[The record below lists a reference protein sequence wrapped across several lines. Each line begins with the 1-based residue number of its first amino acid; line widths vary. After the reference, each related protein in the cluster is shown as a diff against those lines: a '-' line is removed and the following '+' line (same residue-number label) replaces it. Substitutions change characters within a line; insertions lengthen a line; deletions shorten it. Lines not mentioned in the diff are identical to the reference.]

1 MSNISAKSEKYIYA
15 VGRRK
20 TAVARVRIY
29 DKEKDSKNVMIN
41 NEACGEY
48 FANNSSLVEKVYS
61 PLKLLKLEN
70 KYKISVKVTG
80 GGSNGQAEA
89 IRLGISRALLK
100 IDDKYRQE
108 LKVNGYLT
116 RDPRQV
122 ERKKPGLKK
131 ARRAPQWQKR

>member
-20 TAVARVRIY
+20 TAIARVRIY
-29 DKEKDSKNVMIN
+29 DKEKDSKNVLIN
-41 NEACGEY
+41 NKACGEY
-48 FANNSSLVEKVYS
+48 FANNNSLAEKVYS
-61 PLKLLKLEN
+61 PLKVLKLEN
-70 KYKISVKVTG
+70 KYKISVKVAG
-80 GGSNGQAEA
+80 GGPNGQSEA

-108 LKVNGYLT
+108 LKVQGYLT